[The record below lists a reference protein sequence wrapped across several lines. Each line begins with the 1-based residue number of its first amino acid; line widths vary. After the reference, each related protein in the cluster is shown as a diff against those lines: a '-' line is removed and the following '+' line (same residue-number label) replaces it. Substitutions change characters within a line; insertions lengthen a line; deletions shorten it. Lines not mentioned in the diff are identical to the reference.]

1 MANESVA
8 KLKKIQA
15 EAQAFLDEKGMGLQD
30 EAAVPRW
37 RKFVHFW
44 VMVGTSFVRNR
55 CPMRASALAY
65 TTLLSLIPLLA
76 IAVSVTT
83 SLVRKEEGAPIQR
96 LIDQLVANVA
106 PALNLQVK
114 EDGVDAGGGTGKVA
128 KQIND
133 FISNIQSGT
142 LGVTSVIALVFV
154 AISLLATI
162 EATFNDIWGVP
173 GGRSWFV
180 RVMHYWAAITL
191 GPLALIVAIGLNLGP
206 YLAITKNVLEEMP
219 FVGTLLYNF
228 LPLLLLS
235 VAFGIFYQLMPN
247 TKVHWKAA
255 LAGGLVG
262 GTLFHLNNSF
272 SVIYV
277 SRVVTYSKIYGS
289 LGMVPVFLAGLYFS
303 WLIILFGAQVAY
315 AVQNR
320 RAYLQEKQVENV
332 NQRGREFIAFRMM
345 TLVGQRFSQGTK
357 APTGSEMASVL
368 GVPSRLV
375 SRILQVLLDAALV
388 VEVVGLETA
397 YTPARPLEKI
407 TGQDILMALRTG
419 QGNQPA
425 TRDEPTCQPVRDEY
439 ERILAIEQQAAGA
452 VELRSLVERA
462 QAAAAG
468 HETA

>member
-15 EAQAFLDEKGMGLQD
+15 EAQAFLDEKGMGLH
-30 EAAVPRW
+30 EEGAVPRW
-37 RKFVHFW
+37 RQFARFC
-44 VMVGTSFVRNR
+44 VMVWKSFVRNR

-83 SLVRKEEGAPIQR
+83 GLVRKEQGAPIQR
-96 LIDQLVANVA
+96 LIDQLVAHVA

-114 EDGVDAGGGTGKVA
+114 EDGVDAGGGTRKVA
-128 KQIND
+128 EQITD
-133 FISNIQSGT
+133 YISNIQSGT

-162 EATFNDIWGVP
+162 EATFNDIWGMP
-173 GGRSWFV
+173 SGRSWFV
-180 RVMHYWAAITL
+180 RVIHYWAAITL
-191 GPLALIVAIGLNLGP
+191 GPLALIVAVGLNLGP
-206 YLAITKNVLEEMP
+206 YLTITKKVLEEMP
-219 FVGTLLYNF
+219 FIGTLLYNF
-228 LPLLLLS
+228 LPILLLS
-235 VAFGIFYQLMPN
+235 VAFGVFYQLMPN

-289 LGMVPVFLAGLYFS
+289 LGMVPVFLVGLYFS

-315 AVQNR
+315 AFQNR
-320 RAYLQEKQVENV
+320 RAYLQEKQVESV
-332 NQRGREFIAFRMM
+332 SQRGREFIAFRVM
-345 TLVGQRFSQGTK
+345 TLVGQRFAQGAR
-357 APTGSEMASVL
+357 APTGSEIAAAL
-368 GVPSRLV
+368 CVPSRLV

-388 VEVVGLETA
+388 VEVAGLETA
-397 YTPARPLEKI
+397 YAPARPLEKI
-407 TGQDILMALRTG
+407 TGQDILMALRAG
-419 QGNQPA
+419 QGHQPA
-425 TRDEPTCQPVRDEY
+425 TRDEPACRTVRDEY
-439 ERILAIEQQAAGA
+439 ERILAVEQQAAGA

-462 QAAAAG
+462 QAAESG
-468 HETA
+468 PPVG